1 MKILLLGGTRFIGP
15 HAVNKLASSGYEIA
29 IFNRGQSPCTS
40 SLPKDIVSITGDRA
54 RLGEYRDAF
63 RSFAPDVVI
72 DLFPYTEADA
82 RSLMDTFTGIAGR
95 VVAIS
100 SCDVYRA
107 FGRVNRIEAGPV
119 EEGPITEESPLCET
133 RYPFR
138 GARSDRSEY
147 DKVLVEQVVMGHK
160 QLPATIL
167 RLPMVYGPG
176 DYQHRVYPYL
186 QQMRDGRQVIL
197 LEEGLAKWRW
207 SRGYVEDIAY
217 AISLAALHDRAV
229 GQIYHVGE
237 EDCLSMAE
245 WIGRIG
251 AEIGWNGRVVTAP
264 AAELPSDLVA
274 DIEIRQHIQLDT
286 GKIRRELGYTEQ
298 FSAEE
303 AMRRTVQWESE
314 NPPEQAAQMMD
325 YEKEDK
331 LLARLGVR

>member
-1 MKILLLGGTRFIGP
+1 MKILFLGGTRFIGP
-15 HAVNKLASSGYEIA
+15 HAVNKLALLGHEIA
-29 IFNRGQSPCTS
+29 IFNRGQSPGTS
-40 SLPKDIVSITGDRA
+40 LLPKDIVSITGDRA
-54 RLGEYRDAF
+54 RLEEYRDAF

-72 DLFPYTEADA
+72 DLFLYTEADA

-133 RYPFR
+133 GYPFR

-147 DKVLVEQVVMGHK
+147 DKVLVERVVMGHK

-207 SRGYVEDIAY
+207 SRGYVEDIVH

-274 DIEIRQHIQLDT
+274 DIETRQHIQLDT

-314 NPPEQAAQMMD
+314 NPPEQAAQMVD